1 MKKQKAI
8 NKIKE
13 LGFKQIFSKH
23 DLIISEPLQ
32 DKENKVLTHQATWCE
47 ENPNKVYY
55 SILDS
60 VGAGV
65 SYTIE
70 I

>member
-13 LGFKQIFSKH
+13 LGFKQIFSQN
-23 DLIISEPLQ
+23 DLIMSEPIQ
-32 DKENKVLTHQATWCE
+32 DKANKALTRQATWCE
-47 ENPNKVYY
+47 ENPSKINY
-55 SILDS
+55 SILDL

-65 SYTIE
+65 SYTIK